1 MTTPMRPVGQT
12 SGPESTFDLAALEE
26 LRALGESIGP
36 EFLPELVD
44 LFVQDTELLLAELR
58 AAVELRDMDAVGRI
72 AHNIKGGGGQLGAR
86 QLASSC
92 TRLEQAAAIGNLSV
106 NQTDLHGVEMD
117 YVELRQALRQQMSQ
131 WEFPFGGPR
140 D

>member
-1 MTTPMRPVGQT
+1 MPPVGQPPA
-12 SGPESTFDLAALEE
+12 PEDTFDLAALEE

-36 EFLPELVD
+36 EFLPDLVD

-58 AAVELRDMDAVGRI
+58 EAVELRDVDAVGRI

-92 TRLEQAAAIGNLSV
+92 TRLEQAAAIGSLSV
-106 NQTDLHGVEMD
+106 SQTDLHGVEMD
-117 YVELRQALRQQMSQ
+117 YVELCRALRKQMSQ
-131 WEFPFGGPR
+131 WEPHFGGHR